1 MVCSTRHS
9 SIRRPFSKRR
19 GTNRRTDPAQ
29 PTLPLP
35 PPKRSGATKV
45 RSTNQP
51 RPLGQRLMELLLA
64 LMTIILV
71 ANGLVG
77 NRGLVQTAKVRQEQ
91 QKLISSIERLRKLNR
106 QLAQQVERLRGD
118 PSALEELARRE
129 LGLLQPGEQV
139 FIITDRELQKP

>member
-1 MVCSTRHS
+1 
-9 SIRRPFSKRR
+9 
-19 GTNRRTDPAQ
+19 
-29 PTLPLP
+29 
-35 PPKRSGATKV
+35 
-45 RSTNQP
+45 
-51 RPLGQRLMELLLA
+51 MELLLG
-64 LMTIILV
+64 LMTVILV

-91 QKLISSIERLRKLNR
+91 QDLISSIDKLRILNR

-139 FIITDRELQKP
+139 FIITDRELPKP